1 VSTNRTTPARLA
13 SLEGHESNIQDR
25 KQIMITVQTRTTASK
40 STSTI
45 DCRDLD
51 TKMIPSRREVQYLT
65 KNGTCEKMLA
75 RLVYRP
81 ATGALYVEEF
91 GGGTKEDGDRVTK
104 IVCALLDGEDSSW
117 IPWSQ
122 CPAPDVEE
130 GTLQAQVGYV
140 LPWPESAPSWAA
152 RVQVQPRE
160 LAQGGERTAVFGSA
174 AIRPWSVCVERTD
187 YLEVDG
193 TVQKSAPGIRVATAG
208 DDAADDDIRTPA
220 QARKLAA
227 QLLDAADLLER
238 VLAEQA
244 EA

>member
-1 VSTNRTTPARLA
+1 MSTNTKTPARLQP
-13 SLEGHESNIQDR
+13 LEGHESNIQQR
-25 KQIMITVQTRTTASK
+25 KQIMITVQSRTAASK
-40 STSTI
+40 STSPI
-45 DCRDLD
+45 DCRDLQV
-51 TKMIPSRREVQYLT
+51 KMIASRREVQYLT

-81 ATGALYVEEF
+81 ATGTLYVEEF
-91 GGGTKEDGDRVTK
+91 GGGTKEDRDRVTN
-104 IVCALLDGEDSSW
+104 IVCGLLDGDDSSW

-140 LPWPESAPSWAA
+140 VPWPESAPSWAT
-152 RVQVQPRE
+152 RVEVQPRE
-160 LAQGGERTAVFGSA
+160 DAHGGERTAVFGSA
-174 AIRPWSVCVERTD
+174 VVRPWSVSVERTD

-193 TVQKSAPGIRVATAG
+193 TVQSSAPGIRVMTAG

-227 QLLDAADLLER
+227 QLIDAADLLER
-238 VLAEQA
+238 VLTGQA

>member
-1 VSTNRTTPARLA
+1 MTHSRKAL
-13 SLEGHESNIQDR
+13 SQLELLEGREQHPYQRNR
-25 KQIMITVQTRTTASK
+25 NMLNVQTPTRTSK
-40 STSTI
+40 TTQPV
-45 DCRDLD
+45 DCRDLELK
-51 TKMIPSRREVQYLT
+51 TITSRREVWYLT

-81 ATGALYVEEF
+81 ATGSLYVEEF
-91 GGGTKEDGDRVTK
+91 GGGTKEDRTRLTALLCD
-104 IVCALLDGEDSSW
+104 LLDGEDSSW

-140 LPWPESAPSWAA
+140 VPWPETAPSWAA

-174 AIRPWSVCVERTD
+174 AVRPWSVCVERTD

-193 TVQKSAPGIRVATAG
+193 TVQSSAPGIRVTTAG

-220 QARKLAA
+220 QARRLAA
-227 QLLDAADLLER
+227 QLIDAADLLER
-238 VLAEQA
+238 VLDGQA
-244 EA
+244 ES

>member
-1 VSTNRTTPARLA
+1 MSTNTKTPARLQP
-13 SLEGHESNIQDR
+13 LEGHESNIQDR
-25 KQIMITVQTRTTASK
+25 KQIMNTVQTRTTASK
-40 STSTI
+40 STPAI
-45 DCRDLD
+45 DCRDLEV
-51 TKMIPSRREVQYLT
+51 KKIASLRAVQYLT

-81 ATGALYVEEF
+81 ATGALYIEEF
-91 GGGTKEDGDRVTK
+91 GGGTKEDRNRLTNL
-104 IVCALLDGEDSSW
+104 VCRLLDGGDSSW

-122 CPAPDVEE
+122 CPAPGVEE

-140 LPWPESAPSWAA
+140 VPWPESAPSWAA
-152 RVQVQPRE
+152 RVEVQPRE
-160 LAQGGERTAVFGSA
+160 EARGGERTAVFGSA
-174 AIRPWSVCVERTD
+174 ALRPWSVCVERTD

-193 TVQKSAPGIRVATAG
+193 TVQSSAPGIRVTTAG

-227 QLLDAADLLER
+227 QLINAADLLER
-238 VLAEQA
+238 VLTGQA

>member
-1 VSTNRTTPARLA
+1 
-13 SLEGHESNIQDR
+13 
-25 KQIMITVQTRTTASK
+25 MITVPTRTAPSK

-45 DCRDLD
+45 DCRDLE
-51 TKMIPSRREVQYLT
+51 TKMISSRREVQYLT

-81 ATGALYVEEF
+81 ANGTLYVEEF
-91 GGGTKEDGDRVTK
+91 GGGTKEDRDRVTN
-104 IVCALLDGEDSSW
+104 IVCGLLDGDDSSW

-122 CPAPDVEE
+122 CPAPDVED

-140 LPWPESAPSWAA
+140 VPWPESAPSWAT
-152 RVQVQPRE
+152 RVEVQPRE
-160 LAQGGERTAVFGSA
+160 EARGGERIAVFGSA
-174 AIRPWSVCVERTD
+174 ALRPWSVCVERTD

-193 TVQKSAPGIRVATAG
+193 TVQSSAPGIRVTLAG

-220 QARKLAA
+220 QARRLAA
-227 QLLDAADLLER
+227 QLIDAADLLER
-238 VLAEQA
+238 VLTGEA